1 MIYWKTPWLVLC
13 TAWLA
18 LAAQKTDKL
27 ECMFLGYPDL
37 EYDGFDRTEVLTEKN
52 FNKTVF
58 AEDAKSVVFF
68 NDVEEDDPEL
78 DQYECFMQLSAQ
90 IMTKRGYNF
99 FIVNTTKELKLRK
112 QEEVEKGEDTIHVYK
127 DGFKIE
133 YNGVRDPETFVGWIM
148 DIPDDPVTII
158 NDEHDLEE
166 FEDLEDETVRVVG
179 YFEPGSAALKEFEE
193 AAEEFMGE
201 IEFFAVVTSKWA
213 RKVGLKRIGEIQMLR
228 PFEEDPLF
236 APSSAD
242 TGIFSCRK
250 LSHYVCLINSY
261 LEEEIEDWVEKHK
274 EPVMQKLTLENYF
287 NVWRDPEEDE
297 RLILAFVDEET
308 REGRAMKKLLDK
320 IADENSE
327 HAGTLEIVL
336 IDPDE
341 FPLMVDV
348 WEEMFGID
356 IEEGPQ
362 IGLVDISEIEGIW
375 FDISQVNLDDPK
387 KHSDS
392 NFEVLQTWIDQIM
405 SGSITLDDDDD
416 EEEPSPPPP
425 SSKGKKSKKEL

>member
-1 MIYWKTPWLVLC
+1 MIWCRVLGIVL
-13 TAWLA
+13 LA
-18 LAAQKTDKL
+18 TTVSAAAQKTDDL

-99 FIVNTTKELKLRK
+99 FTVNTTKEQKLRK
-112 QEEVEKGEDTIHVYK
+112 QEEVDKGEDTIHVYK

-133 YNGVRDPETFVGWIM
+133 YNGVRDPETFVGWMM

-166 FEDLEDETVRVVG
+166 FEDLEDETVRIIG

-193 AAEEFMGE
+193 AAEDFMGE

-213 RKVGLKRIGEIQMLR
+213 RKVGLKRIGEVQMLR

-236 APSSAD
+236 APSSVD
-242 TGIFSCRK
+242 T
-250 LSHYVCLINSY
+250 
-261 LEEEIEDWVEKHK
+261 EEEFEDWVEKHK

-287 NVWRDPEEDE
+287 NVWKDPEEDE

-348 WEEMFGID
+348 WEDMFGID

-362 IGLVDISEIEGIW
+362 IGLVDISEKEGIW

-416 EEEPSPPPP
+416 DEPEPTPPPP
-425 SSKGKKSKKEL
+425 PAKGKKGKKEL

>member
-1 MIYWKTPWLVLC
+1 MIWCRLLGLATLV
-13 TAWLA
+13 TYVAS
-18 LAAQKTDKL
+18 AAQKTDDL

-99 FIVNTTKELKLRK
+99 FTVNTTKEVKLRK
-112 QEEVEKGEDTIHVYK
+112 QEEVDKGEDTIHVYK

-133 YNGVRDPETFVGWIM
+133 YHGVRDPETFVGWMM

-166 FEDLEDETVRVVG
+166 FEDLDDEVVRIIG

-193 AAEEFMGE
+193 AAEDFMGE

-213 RKVGLKRIGEIQMLR
+213 RKVGLKRVGEVQMLR

-242 TGIFSCRK
+242 T
-250 LSHYVCLINSY
+250 
-261 LEEEIEDWVEKHK
+261 EEEFEDWVEKHK

-287 NVWRDPEEDE
+287 NVWKDPEEDE

-320 IADENSE
+320 IADENAE

-348 WEEMFGID
+348 WEDMFGID

-362 IGLVDISEIEGIW
+362 IGLVDISEKEGIW

-416 EEEPSPPPP
+416 DEPEPSPPPP
-425 SSKGKKSKKEL
+425 PSKGKKNKKEL

>member
-1 MIYWKTPWLVLC
+1 MTWVLRLGL
-13 TAWLA
+13 LA
-18 LAAQKTDKL
+18 LLALRSYAGFSKTEEL

-58 AEDAKSVVFF
+58 AEDAKSVIFF
-68 NDVEEDDPEL
+68 NDVEDDDPEL
-78 DQYECFMQLSAQ
+78 DQYECFLQLSAQ

-99 FIVNTTKELKLRK
+99 YTVNTTKEVKLRR

-127 DGFKIE
+127 DGYKIE
-133 YNGVRDPETFVGWIM
+133 YNGVRDPETFVSWLM

-166 FEDLEDETVRVVG
+166 FEELEDDCVRIVG

-193 AAEEFMGE
+193 AAEDFMGE
-201 IEFFAVVTSKWA
+201 IEFYAVVNSYWA
-213 RKVGLKRIGEIQMLR
+213 RKVGLKRVGEVQMWR
-228 PFEEDPLF
+228 PFEESPLF
-236 APSSAD
+236 APTSVD
-242 TGIFSCRK
+242 T
-250 LSHYVCLINSY
+250 
-261 LEEEIEDWVEKHK
+261 EEEFEDWVEKHK
-274 EPVMQKLTLENYF
+274 EPVMVKLQLDNYF

-297 RLILAFVDEET
+297 RMVLAFVDEET

-320 IADENSE
+320 LADENSE
-327 HAGTLEIVL
+327 HAGTLEIILV
-336 IDPDE
+336 DPDE

-362 IGLVDISEIEGIW
+362 IGLVDISEKEGIW
-375 FDISQVNLDDPK
+375 FDMSQVNLDDPK

-392 NFEVLQTWIDQIM
+392 NFEVLQTWVDQIM
-405 SGSITLDDDDD
+405 SGQISLDDDDD
-416 EEEPSPPPP
+416 DDEPPPP
-425 SSKGKKSKKEL
+425 PPTKSGKKSKKEL

>member
-1 MIYWKTPWLVLC
+1 MSEKGTFGHLTAIKPFLKMVRLRIVILVYFVASLVLG
-13 TAWLA
+13 
-18 LAAQKTDKL
+18 AQKLDNLK
-27 ECMFLGYPDL
+27 CMFLGYPEL

-58 AEDAKSVVFF
+58 SEDSKSVVFF

-78 DQYECFMQLSAQ
+78 DQYECFMQ
-90 IMTKRGYNF
+90 
-99 FIVNTTKELKLRK
+99 
-112 QEEVEKGEDTIHVYK
+112 
-127 DGFKIE
+127 IE
-133 YNGVRDPETFVGWIM
+133 YNGVRDPETFVSWMM

-166 FEDLEDETVRVVG
+166 FEDLEDDTVRVIG
-179 YFEPGSAALKEFEE
+179 YFEPGSAALKEYEE
-193 AAEEFMGE
+193 AAEDFMGE
-201 IEFFAVVTSKWA
+201 IEFFAIVTSKWA

-228 PFEEDPLF
+228 PFEEDPIY

-242 TGIFSCRK
+242 T
-250 LSHYVCLINSY
+250 
-261 LEEEIEDWVEKHK
+261 EEEIEDWVEKHR

-287 NVWRDPEEDE
+287 NVWKDPEDDE
-297 RLILAFVDEET
+297 RMILAFVDEET

-362 IGLVDISEIEGIW
+362 IGLVDISEFMCDYG
-375 FDISQVNLDDPK
+375 V
-387 KHSDS
+387 
-392 NFEVLQTWIDQIM
+392 
-405 SGSITLDDDDD
+405 
-416 EEEPSPPPP
+416 
-425 SSKGKKSKKEL
+425 

>member
-1 MIYWKTPWLVLC
+1 MIWCRILGVALLA
-13 TAWLA
+13 TAVSA
-18 LAAQKTDKL
+18 AAQKTDDL

-99 FIVNTTKELKLRK
+99 FTVNTTKEQKLRK
-112 QEEVEKGEDTIHVYK
+112 QEEVDKGEDTIHVYK

-133 YNGVRDPETFVGWIM
+133 YNGVRDPETFVGWMM

-166 FEDLEDETVRVVG
+166 FEDLEDDVVRIIG

-193 AAEEFMGE
+193 AAEDFMGE

-213 RKVGLKRIGEIQMLR
+213 RKVGLKRIGEVQMLR

-236 APSSAD
+236 APSSVD
-242 TGIFSCRK
+242 T
-250 LSHYVCLINSY
+250 
-261 LEEEIEDWVEKHK
+261 EEEFEDWVEKHK

-287 NVWRDPEEDE
+287 NVWKDPEDDE
-297 RLILAFVDEET
+297 RMILAFVDEET

-348 WEEMFGID
+348 WEDMFGID

-362 IGLVDISEIEGIW
+362 IGLVDISEKEGIW

-416 EEEPSPPPP
+416 DEPEPTPPPP
-425 SSKGKKSKKEL
+425 PAKGKKGKKEL

>member
-1 MIYWKTPWLVLC
+1 MFQMIWCRLLG
-13 TAWLA
+13 LA
-18 LAAQKTDKL
+18 AFVILGVSAAQKTDDL

-52 FNKTVF
+52 FNKTIF

-99 FIVNTTKELKLRK
+99 FTVNTTKETKLRK
-112 QEEVEKGEDTIHVYK
+112 QEEVDKGEDTIHVYK

-133 YNGVRDPETFVGWIM
+133 YHGVRDPETFVGWMM

-166 FEDLEDETVRVVG
+166 FEDLDDEVVRIIG

-193 AAEEFMGE
+193 AAEDFMGE

-213 RKVGLKRIGEIQMLR
+213 RKVGLKRVGEVQMLR

-242 TGIFSCRK
+242 T
-250 LSHYVCLINSY
+250 
-261 LEEEIEDWVEKHK
+261 EEEFEDWVEKHK

-287 NVWRDPEEDE
+287 NVWKDPEDDE
-297 RLILAFVDEET
+297 RMILAFVDEET

-348 WEEMFGID
+348 WEDMFGID

-362 IGLVDISEIEGIW
+362 IGLVDISEREGIW

-416 EEEPSPPPP
+416 DEPEPSPPPP
-425 SSKGKKSKKEL
+425 PAKGKKNKKEL